1 MPATAPQLNR
11 KYTYAD
17 YLTWP
22 DDQRWELIH
31 GEPCATSPAPRPR
44 HQRVVRNLTRMID
57 THLLGQPCEV
67 FAAPFDVRFARSGET
82 PDEETDTTVQ
92 PDLSVICDSNKIDD
106 RGCAGAPDLIV
117 EVLSEATAGRDEET
131 KFFLYQEHG
140 VREYWVVNPWDE
152 TFRIY
157 TLNDSGHYSFPRLVT
172 RDETAESTAIEG
184 LTIFLGDVFETPGEA
199 PERQ

>member
-1 MPATAPQLNR
+1 MPATAPQLNE

-22 DDQRWELIH
+22 EDQRWELIN
-31 GEPCATSPAPRPR
+31 GAPYAMSPAPRPQ
-44 HQRVVRNLTRMID
+44 HQRVVRNLTRILD
-57 THLLGQPCEV
+57 THLLGQPSEV
-67 FAAPFDVRFARSGET
+67 FPAPFDVRLSRTSDTA
-82 PDEETDTTVQ
+82 DEDTDTTVQ

-106 RGCAGAPDLIV
+106 RGCCGAPDLIV
-117 EVLSEATAGRDEET
+117 EVLSEATAGRDEEA

-140 VREYWVVNPWDE
+140 VREYWVVNPWDK

-157 TLNDSGHYSFPRLVT
+157 TLNERGHYTFPRLVT

-184 LTIFLGDVFETPGEA
+184 LTVSLGEVFETPGDA